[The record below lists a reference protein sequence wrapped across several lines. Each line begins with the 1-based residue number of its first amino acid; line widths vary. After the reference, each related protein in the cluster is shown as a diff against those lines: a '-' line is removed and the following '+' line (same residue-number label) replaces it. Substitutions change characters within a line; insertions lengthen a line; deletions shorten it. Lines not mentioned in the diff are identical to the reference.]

1 MRSLLSSTDGALWIG
16 TDNGLVRKYNSKIQ
30 YFFEEDGL
38 PLNNIWALAED
49 DLNHYWIGSYGNGIA
64 CFNGKKFTPISKKD
78 GLIHDEITSLF
89 FYDQFLYVG
98 TSDGISVINT
108 RTKEIVASFT
118 TPGSELMRVH
128 DFFEYREDVFATTYS
143 SGIYKISKIGNELNM
158 EQIHDHRYIYASQTV
173 NDTLFL
179 SNKESIDV
187 IALQDLVNHSGTV
200 KKKYSSPS
208 IFWDYAI
215 TNDGVYGASWGVF
228 EESGGLYRYR
238 SHDKNEK
245 IPGISCRHLTTL
257 AYDSNSDFLYAGS
270 PTSGL
275 YQINLK
281 NNITFFPAEHEKM
294 ISIDHFA
301 ENSIRLFNDGLQ
313 INQKNFEPS
322 FFENI
327 KNIYVQKNRN
337 KLPKHEDFFY
347 ELNYETPASG
357 IVFYGIK
364 KSKTHVWINTNI
376 GLYKFLPNGTFISY
390 LPLHTLTF
398 DFTPDNRLVET
409 NPYHGVRVYSDE
421 DALEYTYYDEHKT
434 TTPTDVVG
442 SLKTAKVTF
451 FSFYF

>member
-1 MRSLLSSTDGALWIG
+1 
-16 TDNGLVRKYNSKIQ
+16 
-30 YFFEEDGL
+30 
-38 PLNNIWALAED
+38 
-49 DLNHYWIGSYGNGIA
+49 
-64 CFNGKKFTPISKKD
+64 
-78 GLIHDEITSLF
+78 
-89 FYDQFLYVG
+89 
-98 TSDGISVINT
+98 
-108 RTKEIVASFT
+108 
-118 TPGSELMRVH
+118 
-128 DFFEYREDVFATTYS
+128 
-143 SGIYKISKIGNELNM
+143 
-158 EQIHDHRYIYASQTV
+158 
-173 NDTLFL
+173 
-179 SNKESIDV
+179 
-187 IALQDLVNHSGTV
+187 
-200 KKKYSSPS
+200 
-208 IFWDYAI
+208 
-215 TNDGVYGASWGVF
+215 
-228 EESGGLYRYR
+228 
-238 SHDKNEK
+238 
-245 IPGISCRHLTTL
+245 
-257 AYDSNSDFLYAGS
+257 
-270 PTSGL
+270 
-275 YQINLK
+275 
-281 NNITFFPAEHEKM
+281 M